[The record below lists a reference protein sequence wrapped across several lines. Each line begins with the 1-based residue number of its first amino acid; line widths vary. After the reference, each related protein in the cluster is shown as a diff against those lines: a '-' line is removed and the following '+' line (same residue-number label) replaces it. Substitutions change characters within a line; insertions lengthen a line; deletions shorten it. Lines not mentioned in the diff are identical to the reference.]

1 MAMTSSASFFIA
13 SPKRR
18 VYAWISG
25 STSLLGDPVGYVR
38 RAVEDTDAS
47 DLTGPEEA
55 NNLHVDESHFFQI
68 QRHRRSTLL
77 DLPLDFA
84 HVLGLHSTDQA
95 NRRAAPV
102 RIPLDPQGHA
112 GLARS
117 GYLGKLVPNIGA
129 LLFDSSRIA
138 SSCITSQCSTSIP
151 SSLPIMS
158 AGIQFT

>member
-13 SPKRR
+13 LPKRR

-84 HVLGLHSTDQA
+84 HVLGLHSTDQS

-102 RIPLDPQGHA
+102 CKPLDPQSHARPLSSGH
-112 GLARS
+112 LATT
-117 GYLGKLVPNIGA
+117 L
-129 LLFDSSRIA
+129 
-138 SSCITSQCSTSIP
+138 
-151 SSLPIMS
+151 
-158 AGIQFT
+158 